1 MPPKTNLPLR
11 DMPQSERPR
20 ERLMHYGAKNL
31 SNAELLAIIL
41 RTGSAQENVVHLAD
55 RVLAR
60 FEGLAGLAQASYA
73 QLDEIPGLGE
83 AKIMQILALIELA
96 QRINSRPVE
105 YRPLISAAADAAALV
120 MDMAYLPQEHIR
132 IILLDASRR
141 VIAIPTVYIGT
152 LQTSILRV
160 AELFREAITRN
171 SPAFILVHNHPSGDP
186 SPSPE
191 DIELTRTIIAA
202 GELLDIQVIDHL
214 IIGQQEWRSLKTMG
228 LAFS

>member
-1 MPPKTNLPLR
+1 MSPKVNLPLR
-11 DMPQSERPR
+11 DIPQSERPR
-20 ERLMHYGAKNL
+20 ERLMHYGAKQL

-55 RVLAR
+55 RILAR

-73 QLDEIPGLGE
+73 QLSVISGLGE
-83 AKIMQILALIELA
+83 AKIMQILALVELA
-96 QRINSRPVE
+96 QRLNNRPTEFRPQIN
-105 YRPLISAAADAAALV
+105 AAADAAALV

-132 IILLDASRR
+132 VILLDASRR

-171 SPAFILVHNHPSGDP
+171 SPALIIVHNHPSGDP

-191 DIELTRTIIAA
+191 DVELTRTIIAA
-202 GELLDIQVIDHL
+202 GELLDIQVMDHL
-214 IIGQQEWRSLKTMG
+214 IIGQQDWRSLKSMG

>member
-1 MPPKTNLPLR
+1 MPPKSIFPLR
-11 DMPQSERPR
+11 AMPQGERPR
-20 ERLMHYGAKNL
+20 ERLMRYGARTL

-41 RTGSAQENVVHLAD
+41 RTGSAQQNVLHLAEG
-55 RVLAR
+55 VLAR
-60 FEGLAGLAQASYA
+60 FEGLAGLEQASYA
-73 QLDEIPGLGE
+73 QLQEISGLGD

-96 QRINSRPVE
+96 HRLNNRPQE
-105 YRPLISAAADAAALV
+105 HRPQISTAADAAALV
-120 MDMAYLPQEHIR
+120 MDMSYLTQEHIR
-132 IILLDASRR
+132 VILLDTSRR
-141 VIAIPTVYIGT
+141 VVAMPTVYIGT

-171 SPAFILVHNHPSGDP
+171 SPALILVHNHPSGDP

-214 IIGQQEWRSLKTMG
+214 IIGQRDWRSLKSMG